1 MPAGRQSDTN
11 ISGYHRNSGAQAWL
25 RRILW
30 IPFEKPAVQVRIPDF
45 DKVLLKEEGPGILN
59 WMIHGAVKL
68 ITDGIPEDV
77 RARQRVEQLL
87 RESDSVHGFLSTEVE
102 KVTDINCA
110 ITCDEL
116 HSAYEQWCGNNDWH
130 PLPLH
135 ISYRKLR
142 DEVSSLYNVSQA
154 HDINRA
160 GRTLRGYH
168 GLRFKKLN
176 QTPVIQTAET
186 AYPELPNMLNNCA
199 MQRELF

>member
-1 MPAGRQSDTN
+1 M
-11 ISGYHRNSGAQAWL
+11 
-25 RRILW
+25 
-30 IPFEKPAVQVRIPDF
+30 
-45 DKVLLKEEGPGILN
+45 
-59 WMIHGAVKL
+59 
-68 ITDGIPEDV
+68 ITDGIPENV
-77 RARQRVEQLL
+77 KARQRVDQLL

-102 KVTDINCA
+102 KVTDTNCA

-186 AYPELPNMLNNCA
+186 AYPELPNMLNNCT
-199 MQRELF
+199 MQRKLF